1 MSFRA
6 VLIVMAALLSVPTVT
21 ALPAWAHEGHAHTKG
36 TGTLNAVDA
45 AGHKVN
51 ISHKPIP
58 ELGWPAMRMDF
69 TVADTVDLKALPAG
83 SQVQFVLEKNKNGKF
98 EIQSITPVGG
108 Q

>member
-6 VLIVMAALLSVPTVT
+6 VLIVLAALVSAPTV
-21 ALPAWAHEGHAHTKG
+21 AVLPAFAHEGHAHTKG

-45 AGHKVN
+45 ASHKVN

-69 TVADTVDLKALPAG
+69 MVVDTVDLKALPAG
-83 SQVQFVLEKNKNGKF
+83 SQVQFVLEKNKDGKF

-108 Q
+108 K